1 MLTRQMIKK
10 YAGSVSYGRGLDIY
24 ESGQV
29 LAMKAEEED
38 DGAYEIHARV
48 RGSGRK
54 SYPVDMRY
62 DPYEE
67 ELISVSCGC
76 PAFYSYSGIC
86 KHCVAVLIAFESSE
100 YNRNDS
106 GGPEEENPFYRQLSL
121 FGEAAPQKWKTRQ
134 TTSSVKKLLQ
144 QQMSRKG
151 LMLSVGNVREQIRLE
166 PYLTCSKDNISLEFR
181 IGTTRMYVLKDIYEF
196 CENMKEEGKHYY
208 GKELDFRHTMS
219 AFDTESGRLAKFIL
233 NWAEQNEERYSE
245 YHYYYSYGY
254 NYSTGYSKIRV
265 MPLDAMELEDFLEA
279 VGDRTFIANIDGAG
293 DRKYRNTDEKLKLV
307 LEIRGEE
314 QGITIAAANPSGYH
328 GRRYNIYF
336 MDGLVYRE
344 ERNQPELVREFM
356 ACVEENGAKEVF
368 VGSEDI
374 CDFCRELL
382 PALKEV
388 YQCSEMNFDSAKYEA
403 PRAEYE
409 IYLDAPQKNFIT
421 CSIQAV
427 YGNEKYEIYKN
438 LNDGR
443 TLTGHQRMNRDI
455 GGEIQTGQAAGVW
468 FHAFDSERGQ
478 MVLADDDEGIY
489 RLLTEGIPALQK
501 LGTVYVSDALRR
513 MKVVSSPRIELGI
526 SLSGE
531 LLELDLSSDDMSLEQ
546 LSEILSR
553 YERKRKYYRLKD
565 GSFVNIDEEKLGS
578 LLELKETMGL
588 SGSQLKKGKIEA
600 PKYRAL
606 YLDSEMEETA
616 GLILKK
622 NEEFKKLI
630 LNMRGTEEQKYE
642 IPASLE
648 EILRD
653 YQKKGFQW
661 LKCIAENGFGGVLA
675 DDMGLGKTLQI
686 IAFLLSEFLEAGA
699 CDNRRCL
706 IVTPASLV
714 FNWHNE
720 FQRFAP
726 ALPVKMITGTA
737 PERKEI
743 VRESGERDILITS
756 YDLLKRDLDNYSE
769 VSFYCQILDEAQ
781 FIKNHN
787 TQAARAVKQI
797 SAGHRFALTGTPIEN
812 RLSEL
817 WSIFDYLMPG
827 FLYSYQR
834 FRGEL
839 ELPIVNGQDERTT
852 KQLRRMIKPFVLRR
866 LKTDVLKDLPEKL
879 EENVFAKMSGEQQKL
894 YDAHVKRMKLLLD
907 RQTDEEFKNS
917 KIQILAELTKLRQL
931 CCDPALI
938 YQDFHEDSAKLI
950 MCMDLI
956 QNAIESGHKIL
967 LFSQFTSMLE
977 TIQKKLAEQAVT
989 FYVLTGATPKEKR
1002 MELVEKFNRDA
1013 TNVFCISLK
1022 AGGTGL
1028 NLTSADIVIHFDP
1041 WWNLAVQNQATDRA
1055 HRIGQ
1060 QNVVTVYKLIAK
1072 GTIEENIIKLQEKK
1086 KELADRLLSGGDM
1099 GTGSFTREEL
1109 LSILG

>member
-29 LAMKAEEED
+29 LSMEVEED
-38 DGAYEIHARV
+38 DGGLYEIHARV

-54 SYPVDMRY
+54 SYLVDMGY

-67 ELISVSCGC
+67 ELISVSCEC

-86 KHCVAVLIAFESSE
+86 KHCAAVLIAFESSE
-100 YNRNDS
+100 YNNYYF
-106 GGPEEENPFYRQLSL
+106 GEPEENPFYRQLS
-121 FGEAAPQKWKTRQ
+121 FFEETTPKRRKTKQ
-134 TTSSVKKLLQ
+134 TTSSVKRLLQ

-151 LMLSVGNVREQIRLE
+151 LMLSVGNAREQIKLD
-166 PYLTCSKDNISLEFR
+166 PYLTCTKDNISLEFR
-181 IGTTRMYVLKDIYEF
+181 IGNTRMYVIKDIYEF
-196 CENMKEEGKHYY
+196 CENMKSEQKHYY

-219 AFDTESGRLAKFIL
+219 AFDIESQKLVKFIL
-233 NWAEQNEERYSE
+233 NWAKQNEERYSE
-245 YHYYYSYGY
+245 YHYYYNYGY
-254 NYSTGYSKIRV
+254 NYSTGHSKIRA
-265 MPLDAMELEDFLEA
+265 MALDDLELEDFLEA
-279 VGDRTFIANIDGAG
+279 VGDRTFIANMNGTG
-293 DRKYRNTDEKLKLV
+293 DRKYRNTDEKLKFV
-307 LEIRGEE
+307 LQIQGED
-314 QGITIAAANPSGYH
+314 QGIKITAPDPFCYY
-328 GRRYNIYF
+328 GRRYDIYF
-336 MDGLVYRE
+336 KDGLVYRE
-344 ERNQPELVREFM
+344 ERNKPELVSEFIT
-356 ACVEENGAKEVF
+356 CVEETGTKEVF
-368 VGSEDI
+368 VGNEDI

-382 PALKEV
+382 PALKQV
-388 YQCSEMNFDSAKYEA
+388 YQCREKNFDSSKYEA
-403 PRAEYE
+403 PKADYE
-409 IYLDAPQKNFIT
+409 IYLDAPQRNFIT

-438 LNDGR
+438 LNDR
-443 TLTGHQRMNRDI
+443 KALPDHQQINRNI
-455 GGEIQTGQAAGVW
+455 SEEIQTGRSAGVW
-468 FHAFDSERGQ
+468 FNAFDSDKGQ
-478 MVLADDDEGIY
+478 MVLADDDEAIY
-489 RLLTEGIPALQK
+489 RLLTEGIPALQE

-513 MKVVSSPRIELGI
+513 MKVVSSPRVELGI

-531 LLELDLSSDDMSLEQ
+531 LLELNLVSDDMSMEQ
-546 LSEILSR
+546 LAEILSR

-565 GSFVNIDEEKLGS
+565 GSFVNIDEEKMGS
-578 LLELKETMGL
+578 LFELKETMGL
-588 SGSQLKKGKIEA
+588 SESQLKKGKTEV

-616 GLILKK
+616 GVILKK
-622 NEEFKKLI
+622 NEEFKQLI
-630 LNMRGTEEQKYE
+630 LNMKGTEEQKYE

-661 LKCIAENGFGGVLA
+661 LKCIAANGFGGVLA

-726 ALPVKMITGTA
+726 VLPVKMITGTA
-737 PERKEI
+737 TERKEI

-797 SAGHRFALTGTPIEN
+797 SAGYRFALTGTPIEN

-839 ELPIVNGQDERTT
+839 ELPIVQNQDEKTT
-852 KQLRRMIKPFVLRR
+852 KQLQKMIKPFVLRR

-879 EENVFAKMSGEQQKL
+879 EENVFAKMSGEQQTL
-894 YDAHVKRMKLLLD
+894 YDAHVKRMKLLLAK
-907 RQTDEEFKNS
+907 QTDEEFKNS

-938 YQDFHEDSAKLI
+938 YQDFHEDSAKLT

-956 QNAIESGHKIL
+956 QNAIEGGHKIL

-977 TIQKKLAEQAVT
+977 TIQKKLAEQSVL

-1002 MELVEKFNRDA
+1002 IELVEKFNHDA

-1086 KELADRLLSGGDM
+1086 KELADRLLSGEDM

>member
-24 ESGQV
+24 ESEQV
-29 LAMKAEEED
+29 LSMEVEED
-38 DGAYEIHARV
+38 DGGLYDIHARV

-54 SYPVDMRY
+54 SYLVDMRY
-62 DPYEE
+62 DPYDE
-67 ELISVSCGC
+67 ELISVSCEC

-100 YNRNDS
+100 YNKYCF
-106 GGPEEENPFYRQLSL
+106 GEPEEENPFYRQLSL
-121 FGEAAPQKWKTRQ
+121 FEETTPKKRKTKQ

-151 LMLSVGNVREQIRLE
+151 LMLTVGNVREQIKLD
-166 PYLTCSKDNISLEFR
+166 PYLSCTKDNISLEFR
-181 IGTTRMYVLKDIYEF
+181 IGNTRMYVLKDIYEF
-196 CENMKEEGKHYY
+196 CENMKGEGKHYY
-208 GKELDFRHTMS
+208 GKELNFRHTMS
-219 AFDTESGRLAKFIL
+219 AFDIESRKLVKFIL
-233 NWAEQNEERYSE
+233 NWAKQNEERYSE

-265 MPLDAMELEDFLEA
+265 MALDDLELEDFLEA
-279 VGDRTFIANIDGAG
+279 VGERTFIANINGTG
-293 DRKYRNTDEKLKLV
+293 DRKYRNTDEKLKFV
-307 LEIRGEE
+307 LQIQGED
-314 QGITIAAANPSGYH
+314 QGIKITAANPSGYH
-328 GRRYNIYF
+328 GRRYDIYF
-336 MDGLVYRE
+336 KDGLVYRE
-344 ERNQPELVREFM
+344 ERNKPELVGEFI
-356 ACVEENGAKEVF
+356 ACVEETGAREVF
-368 VGSEDI
+368 IGNEDI

-382 PALKEV
+382 PVLKQV
-388 YQCSEMNFDSAKYEA
+388 YQCREKNFDSAKYEA
-403 PRAEYE
+403 PKADYE
-409 IYLDAPQKNFIT
+409 IYLDAPQRNFIT

-438 LNDGR
+438 LNDR
-443 TLTGHQRMNRDI
+443 KALSDHQQINRNI
-455 GGEIQTGQAAGVW
+455 SEEIQTGQSAGVW
-468 FHAFDSERGQ
+468 FNAFDSDKGQ
-478 MVLADDDEGIY
+478 MVLADDDEAIY
-489 RLLTEGIPALQK
+489 RLLTEGIPALQE

-513 MKVVSSPRIELGI
+513 MKVVPSPRVELGI

-531 LLELDLSSDDMSLEQ
+531 LLELNLVSDDMSMEQ
-546 LSEILSR
+546 LAEILSR

-565 GSFVNIDEEKLGS
+565 GSFVNIDEEKMDS

-588 SGSQLKKGKIEA
+588 SESQLRKGKTEV

-616 GLILKK
+616 CVILKK

-630 LNMRGTEEQKYE
+630 LNMKGTEEQKYE

-686 IAFLLSEFLEAGA
+686 IVFLLSEFLEAGA

-726 ALPVKMITGTA
+726 VLPVKMITGTA
-737 PERKEI
+737 SERKEI

-797 SAGHRFALTGTPIEN
+797 SAGYRFALTGTPIEN

-839 ELPIVNGQDERTT
+839 ELPIVQNQDEKTT
-852 KQLRRMIKPFVLRR
+852 KQLQKMIKPFVLRR

-879 EENVFAKMSGEQQKL
+879 EENVFAKMSGEQQTL

-907 RQTDEEFKNS
+907 KQTDEEFKNS

-938 YQDFHEDSAKLI
+938 YQDFRI
-950 MCMDLI
+950 
-956 QNAIESGHKIL
+956 
-967 LFSQFTSMLE
+967 SM
-977 TIQKKLAEQAVT
+977 
-989 FYVLTGATPKEKR
+989 
-1002 MELVEKFNRDA
+1002 
-1013 TNVFCISLK
+1013 
-1022 AGGTGL
+1022 
-1028 NLTSADIVIHFDP
+1028 
-1041 WWNLAVQNQATDRA
+1041 
-1055 HRIGQ
+1055 RIRPSSPCAW
-1060 QNVVTVYKLIAK
+1060 I
-1072 GTIEENIIKLQEKK
+1072 
-1086 KELADRLLSGGDM
+1086 
-1099 GTGSFTREEL
+1099 
-1109 LSILG
+1109 

>member
-10 YAGSVSYGRGLDIY
+10 YAGNVSYGRGLDIY

-29 LAMKAEEED
+29 LSMEVEED
-38 DGAYEIHARV
+38 DGGFYEIHARV
-48 RGSGRK
+48 KGSGRK
-54 SYPVDMRY
+54 SYLVDMGY

-67 ELISVSCGC
+67 ELISVSCEC

-86 KHCVAVLIAFESSE
+86 KHCVAVLIAFEASE
-100 YNRNDS
+100 YNNYYF
-106 GGPEEENPFYRQLSL
+106 GEPEENPFYRQLSL
-121 FGEAAPQKWKTRQ
+121 FEETTPKRRKTKQ
-134 TTSSVKKLLQ
+134 TTSSVKRLLQ

-151 LMLSVGNVREQIRLE
+151 LMLSVGNAREQIKLD
-166 PYLTCSKDNISLEFR
+166 PYLTCTKDNISLEFR
-181 IGTTRMYVLKDIYEF
+181 IGNTRMYVIKDIYEF
-196 CENMKEEGKHYY
+196 CENMKSEHKHYY

-219 AFDTESGRLAKFIL
+219 AFDIESRKLVKFIL
-233 NWAEQNEERYSE
+233 NWAKQNEERYSE
-245 YHYYYSYGY
+245 YHYYYNYGY

-265 MPLDAMELEDFLEA
+265 MALDDLELEDFLEA
-279 VGDRTFIANIDGAG
+279 VGERTFIANMNGTG
-293 DRKYRNTDEKLKLV
+293 DRKYRNTDEKLKFV
-307 LEIRGEE
+307 LQIQGED
-314 QGITIAAANPSGYH
+314 QGIKITAANPSCYH
-328 GRRYNIYF
+328 GRRYDIYF
-336 MDGLVYRE
+336 KDGLVYRE
-344 ERNQPELVREFM
+344 ERNKPELVSEFI
-356 ACVEENGAKEVF
+356 ACVEETGTREVF
-368 VGSEDI
+368 VGNEDI

-382 PALKEV
+382 PALKQV
-388 YQCSEMNFDSAKYEA
+388 YQCREKNFDSAKYEA
-403 PRAEYE
+403 PKAEYE
-409 IYLDAPQKNFIT
+409 IYLDAPQRNFIT

-427 YGNEKYEIYKN
+427 YGNEKYEIYKVP
-438 LNDGR
+438 DDRGVFSD
-443 TLTGHQRMNRDI
+443 HQQINRNI
-455 GGEIQTGQAAGVW
+455 SEEMKTGQAVGAW
-468 FHAFDSERGQ
+468 FNAFDSEKGQ
-478 MVLADDDEGIY
+478 MVLADDEEGIY
-489 RLLTEGIPALQK
+489 RLLTEGIPALQE
-501 LGTVYVSDALRR
+501 LGTVYISDALRR
-513 MKVVSSPRIELGI
+513 MKVVSAPKVELGI

-531 LLELDLSSDDMSLEQ
+531 LLELNLVSDDMSMEQ
-546 LSEILSR
+546 LAEILSR

-565 GSFVNIDEEKLGS
+565 GSFVNIDEEKMGS
-578 LLELKETMGL
+578 LFELKETMGL
-588 SGSQLKKGKIEA
+588 SESQLKKGKTEV

-616 GLILKK
+616 GVILKK
-622 NEEFKKLI
+622 NEEFKQLI
-630 LNMRGTEEQKYE
+630 LNMKGTEEQKYE

-648 EILRD
+648 ETLRD

-661 LKCIAENGFGGVLA
+661 LKCIAANGFGGVLA

-726 ALPVKMITGTA
+726 VLPVKMIIGTA
-737 PERKEI
+737 SERKEI
-743 VRESGERDILITS
+743 VWESGERDILITS
-756 YDLLKRDLDNYSE
+756 YDLLKRDLDNYSGIN
-769 VSFYCQILDEAQ
+769 FYCQVLDEAQ

-839 ELPIVNGQDERTT
+839 ELPIVQNGDEKTT
-852 KQLRRMIKPFVLRR
+852 KQLQKMIKPFVLRR

-894 YDAHVKRMKLLLD
+894 YDAHVKRMKLFLD
-907 RQTDEEFKNS
+907 KQTDEEFKNS

-938 YQDFHEDSAKLI
+938 YRDFYEDSAKLT

-956 QNAIESGHKIL
+956 QNAIEGGHKIL

-977 TIQKKLAEQAVT
+977 TIQKKLAEQSVS
-989 FYVLTGATPKEKR
+989 FYALTGATPKEKR
-1002 MELVEKFNRDA
+1002 IELVEKFNQDE

-1086 KELADRLLSGGDM
+1086 KELADKLLSGEDM

>member
-29 LAMKAEEED
+29 LSMEVEED
-38 DGAYEIHARV
+38 DGGLYEIHARV

-54 SYPVDMRY
+54 SYLVDMGY

-67 ELISVSCGC
+67 ELISVSCEC

-86 KHCVAVLIAFESSE
+86 KHCVAVLIAFETSE
-100 YNRNDS
+100 YNRNYF
-106 GGPEEENPFYRQLSL
+106 GEPEENPFYRQLS
-121 FGEAAPQKWKTRQ
+121 FFEETAPIRKKTKQ

-151 LMLSVGNVREQIRLE
+151 LMLSVGNVREQIKLD
-166 PYLTCSKDNISLEFR
+166 PYLTCTKDNISLEFK
-181 IGTTRMYVLKDIYEF
+181 IGNARMYVLKDIYEF
-196 CENMKEEGKHYY
+196 CENMRNEGKHYY
-208 GKELDFRHTMS
+208 GKELEFRHTMA
-219 AFDTESGRLAKFIL
+219 AFDTASRKLVKFIL
-233 NWAEQNEERYSE
+233 NWAKQNEERYSE
-245 YHYYYSYGY
+245 YHYYYNYGY

-265 MPLDAMELEDFLEA
+265 MALDALELEDFLEA
-279 VGDRTFIANIDGAG
+279 VGERTFIANMNGAG
-293 DRKYRNTDEKLKLV
+293 DRKYRNTDEKLKFV
-307 LEIRGEE
+307 LQIQGED
-314 QGITIAAANPSGYH
+314 QGIKITAANPFCYH
-328 GRRYNIYF
+328 GRRYDIYF
-336 MDGLVYRE
+336 KDGLVYRE
-344 ERNQPELVREFM
+344 ERNKPELVSEFI
-356 ACVEENGAKEVF
+356 ACFEETGTREVF
-368 VGSEDI
+368 VGNEDI

-382 PALKEV
+382 PALKQV
-388 YQCSEMNFDSAKYEA
+388 YQCREKNFDSAKYEA
-403 PRAEYE
+403 PKAEYE

-438 LNDGR
+438 LNDR
-443 TLTGHQRMNRDI
+443 RVLPDQRQINRNI
-455 GGEIQTGQAAGVW
+455 SEEIQTGQAAGVW
-468 FHAFDSERGQ
+468 FNAFDSEKGQ
-478 MVLADDDEGIY
+478 MVLADDEEGIY
-489 RLLTEGIPALQK
+489 RLLTEGIPALQE
-501 LGTVYVSDALRR
+501 LGTVYVSDALKR
-513 MKVVSSPRIELGI
+513 MKVVSSPRVELGI
-526 SLSGE
+526 SLSGD
-531 LLELDLSSDDMSLEQ
+531 LLELNLVSDDMSMEQ
-546 LSEILSR
+546 LAEILSR
-553 YERKRKYYRLKD
+553 YEKKRKYYRLKD
-565 GSFVNIDEEKLGS
+565 GSFVNIDEEKMGS
-578 LLELKETMGL
+578 LLELTETMGL
-588 SGSQLKKGKIEA
+588 SESQLRKGKTEV

-616 GLILKK
+616 DVILKK

-686 IAFLLSEFLEAGA
+686 IAFLLSAYLEAGA

-726 ALPVKMITGTA
+726 VLPVKMITGTA

-839 ELPIVNGQDERTT
+839 ELPIVQNQDEKTT
-852 KQLRRMIKPFVLRR
+852 KQLQKMIKPFVLRR

-879 EENVFAKMSGEQQKL
+879 EENVFAKMSGEQQEL

-907 RQTDEEFKNS
+907 KQTDEEFKNS

-938 YQDFHEDSAKLI
+938 YQDFHEESAKLT

-956 QNAIESGHKIL
+956 QNAIEGGHKIL

-977 TIQKKLAEQAVT
+977 TIQKKLAEQSVS

-1002 MELVEKFNRDA
+1002 IELVEKFNHDA

-1086 KELADRLLSGGDM
+1086 KELADKLLSGEDM